1 MESESADATPKE
13 TIPMNDVDIT
23 LANTSLIIDQ
33 IKDLYSKE
41 KTVKVFVI
49 AESIYVIVQC
59 S

>member
-49 AESIYVIVQC
+49 ANQFM
-59 S
+59 